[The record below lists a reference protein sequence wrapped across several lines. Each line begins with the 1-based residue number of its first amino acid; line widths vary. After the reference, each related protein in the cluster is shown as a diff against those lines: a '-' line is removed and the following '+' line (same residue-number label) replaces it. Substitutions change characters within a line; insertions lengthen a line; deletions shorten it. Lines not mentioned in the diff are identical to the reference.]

1 LLNPE
6 VLSLILVVLFFAM
19 FFAVVAWKKPRS
31 KNNRTKNLLI
41 LIIIDGLFFSIG
53 LVVLLFF
60 LPQTPL
66 NILSWV
72 VYDFLITYAL
82 CIEVSAYLRISIDD
96 NLSKILKDL
105 REELIGMQFSFGN
118 HIQRLKTKRTAMPH
132 ISREKILTSCCKILL
147 N

>member
-1 LLNPE
+1 
-6 VLSLILVVLFFAM
+6 
-19 FFAVVAWKKPRS
+19 VVAWKKPRS

-105 REELIGMQFSFGN
+105 REELIGMQFPLGIIFNG
-118 HIQRLKTKRTAMPH
+118 
-132 ISREKILTSCCKILL
+132 
-147 N
+147 